1 MTGRRL
7 RARVSGVIHVF
18 VAVSEPLDVDGEI
31 VVRLLSLPDYSKA
44 AYGVPPNRVTVL
56 PLHQLWAY

>member
-7 RARVSGVIHVF
+7 HARVSGVIQVL

-44 AYGVPPNRVTVL
+44 SYGVPPAAVTVL